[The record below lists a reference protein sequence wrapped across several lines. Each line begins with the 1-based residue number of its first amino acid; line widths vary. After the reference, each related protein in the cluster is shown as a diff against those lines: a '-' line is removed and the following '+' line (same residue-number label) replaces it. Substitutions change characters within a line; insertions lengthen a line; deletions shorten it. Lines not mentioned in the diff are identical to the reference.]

1 MYKTSTELKREFAIG
16 HLIRIQ
22 QNLNNLDDV
31 SKINDVIS
39 ILRHPHDTG
48 QWIERKLINMHGHGY
63 VIMYE
68 CSNCHYAFRDINH
81 CNYCPQC
88 GVFMV
93 DKPERGG
100 SE

>member
-48 QWIERKLINMHGHGY
+48 QWIERKLIDVGGRT
-63 VIMYE
+63 VIVHE
-68 CSNCHYAFRDINH
+68 CSNCHYGFKDIKYFQ
-81 CNYCPQC
+81 YCPYC
-88 GVFMV
+88 GSFMM
-93 DKPERGG
+93 DKHLEDER
-100 SE
+100 E